1 MSDGKGAPHSL
12 HIPLDAD
19 NDLAADFERVR
30 QAQAER
36 NATGKTGGKGFD
48 PSSQRTN
55 SDKVSLSENFDKE
68 LYGDESKDKYAGY
81 HSSIPAADDED
92 EDMDMDGEGGGGGR
106 TLVGQYT
113 ATSAQINEWAQGG
126 TAEDDIL
133 DSREKQAQIANR
145 ETDYQKRRF
154 KRELSPGRGEDRSY
168 REVMAEREIER
179 EEERVQRLL
188 EDKKKEAIAKGD
200 DDEMDGVEHQA
211 TLKDDSGENGANGTK
226 AVEAPKP
233 RAKKRRWDTAKTVDG
248 SEANGDAAVNGE
260 ADTNGHAADGEGPL
274 KKSRWNV
281 EPEPVSAPAAP
292 TKRSKWDMVSTQD
305 SAAPN
310 GGVNGAA
317 TPAPGVMT
325 FGTDVSSRNAPLSDE
340 ELNEMLPSEGYKI
353 LDPPPGYEPLRAPA
367 KRLAPPQTPV
377 NTGGFMM
384 QEPVDARQ
392 MGKQLPSDIPGVGD
406 LQFFKAEDMAYF
418 GKLVDNADENEM
430 SVDELKERKIMR
442 LLLKVKNGTPP
453 MRKTALRHITDNA
466 RVFGAGPLFDQI
478 LPLLMEKSLEDQER
492 HLLVKVIDRVLY
504 KLDDLVRP
512 YVHKILVV
520 IEPLLIDQDYY
531 ARVEGREIIS
541 NLSKAAGLAH
551 MISTMRPDID
561 HQDEYVRNTT
571 ARAFAVVA
579 SALGIPTLLPFLK
592 AVCKSKKSW
601 QARHTG
607 VKIIQ
612 QIPILMGCAVLPHL
626 KGLVDCIGDNL
637 NDEQMKVRTVTSL
650 ALAALAEASNPFG
663 IESFDPI
670 LHSLWTGARKQRGKG
685 LAGFLKAVG
694 YIIPLMDEEY
704 SNYFTS
710 QIMEVLLREFQSPD
724 EEMKKV
730 VLKVISQC
738 SGTSGVTSAYLK
750 ETVLPD
756 FFKSFWVRRMALDKR
771 NYKQVVETTVD
782 LGNKVGVGEIV
793 ERIVNNL
800 KDESEA
806 YRKMTVETIEKVI
819 SAMGAADINER
830 LEERLVDGILH
841 AFQEQSVEDIV
852 LLNGFGTVVN
862 ALGTRC
868 KPYLP
873 QIVSTILWRLNNKSA
888 TVRQQAADLVTRIA
902 IVMKQCGEDGLM
914 GKLGTVL
921 YEYLGEEYPEVLGS
935 ILGAM
940 RSIVTVVGISSM
952 QPPIRD
958 LLPRLT
964 PILRNRHEKVQEN
977 TIDLVGRIADRGPE
991 SVNAREWMRIC
1002 FELLDMLKAHKKGI
1016 RRAANNTFG
1025 FIAKAIG
1032 PQDVLATLLNNLRVQ
1047 ERQSRVC
1054 TAVAI
1059 GIVAETCAPFTVL
1072 PALMNEYR
1080 VPELNV
1086 QNGVLKSL
1094 SFLFEYIGEMAKDYV
1109 YAVTPLL
1116 EDALVDRDQV
1126 HRQTAASV
1134 VKHVALGVVGLGC
1147 EDAMLHLLNLLY
1159 PNLFETSP
1167 HVIDRVIEAIDAV
1180 RLAVGTGVVMN
1191 YVWAGLFHP
1200 ARKARKQFDSIA
1212 DDVERHFDLVASHLR
1227 EWIPHETPLSRP
1239 SPAPL
1244 PPPTTLQVAQ
1254 RWIARNRA
1262 VSAAVLAFLVTGSVG
1277 GWVYV
1282 RSQRSRRKRRARKSP
1297 SGARTDVV
1305 VVAGGVADPLTS
1317 ALYLDLERRGY
1328 VVYVVANTAED
1339 ERYIRSQS
1347 RADLL
1352 PLQLDLVDPGRAG
1365 QQMRRFGELLGREHR
1380 AFEGAEAHLLRFVGL
1395 VVVPSTSS
1403 PEPARIE
1410 EVGSEEWSDALNA
1423 KVLNTIATAQLF
1435 LPAVVAQKAKIL
1447 LLAPSVTPA
1456 LKLPGHAVQ
1465 STVYGAL
1472 EGFTSTL
1479 SAEMLEEG
1487 VSVSK
1492 FKLGNIDIP
1501 AVTAKQRREAAGGQ
1515 AVSRVKA
1522 TPVRKLQDA
1531 VFDALVARPGRGRGT
1546 WYVGR
1551 GSLAYEVV
1559 GNWVPQGVVGWMMG
1573 GRSRARGVEERE
1585 EEGMGSSAGSLTWEK
1600 VEQEE

>member
-1 MSDGKGAPHSL
+1 MSD
-12 HIPLDAD
+12 
-19 NDLAADFERVR
+19 ADFERVR

-36 NATGKTGGKGFD
+36 NAAGSRDKKGKLNG
-48 PSSQRTN
+48 SSQRNNNTKASLTEAMDRDLYDN
-55 SDKVSLSENFDKE
+55 ENGDKF
-68 LYGDESKDKYAGY
+68 AGY
-81 HSSIPAADDED
+81 NTSIAVDDDGDMADGDDE
-92 EDMDMDGEGGGGGR
+92 GEGGSGGGGAR
-106 TLVGQYT
+106 LVGQYT
-113 ATSAQINEWAQGG
+113 ATAAQIGEWATGDA
-126 TAEDDIL
+126 AEEMDL
-133 DSREKQAQIANR
+133 MQSKEAQAQIANR

-154 KRELSPGRGEDRSY
+154 RRGLEEGEGKSYKETMQEREL
-168 REVMAEREIER
+168 ER
-179 EEERVQRLL
+179 EEERVKRLI
-188 EDKKKEAIAKGD
+188 EEKKKEDVNGD
-200 DDEMDGVEHQA
+200 EVDAAAEYKA
-211 TLKDDSGENGANGTK
+211 TLKEEREGTPEAGKEEKSGEQ
-226 AVEAPKP
+226 KP
-233 RAKKRRWDTAKTVDG
+233 RARKRRWDVST
-248 SEANGDAAVNGE
+248 ENGDGTADGVNGNGTAPSGEAAAKKSRWDLPAAVNGE
-260 ADTNGHAADGEGPL
+260 AP
-274 KKSRWNV
+274 
-281 EPEPVSAPAAP
+281 PA
-292 TKRSKWDMVSTQD
+292 KRRSKWDV
-305 SAAPN
+305 AA
-310 GGVNGAA
+310 AA
-317 TPAPGVMT
+317 GSTPAPGVGAVQAIAG
-325 FGTDVSSRNAPLSDE
+325 FGTDVLGRNAPLSDE
-340 ELNEMLPSEGYKI
+340 ELDEMLPSEGYKI
-353 LDPPPGYEPLRAPA
+353 LEPPPGYEPQRAPVRRVVPA
-367 KRLAPPQTPV
+367 TPA

-384 QEPVDARQ
+384 QESVDPRS

-406 LQFFKAEDMAYF
+406 LQFFKAEDMNYF
-418 GKLVDNADENEM
+418 GKLVDGADENEL
-430 SVDELKERKIMR
+430 SVEELKQRKIMR

-453 MRKTALRHITDNA
+453 MRKTALRQLTDNA
-466 RVFGAGPLFDQI
+466 RHFGAGPLFDQI

-541 NLSKAAGLAH
+541 NLAKAAGLAH

-561 HQDEYVRNTT
+561 HVDEYVRNTT

-607 VKIIQ
+607 VKIVQ

-626 KGLVDCIGDNL
+626 KGLVDCIAENL
-637 NDEQMKVRTVTSL
+637 NDEQAKVRTVTSL

-663 IESFDPI
+663 IESFDDI
-670 LHSLWTGARKQRGKG
+670 LNPLWTGARKQRGKG

-704 SNYFTS
+704 SNYYTG
-710 QIMEVLLREFQSPD
+710 QIMEILLREFQSPD

-738 SGTSGVTSAYLK
+738 AGTSGVTAQYLK
-750 ETVLPD
+750 DKVLGD

-793 ERIVNNL
+793 ERIVGNL

-819 SAMGAADINER
+819 AAQGAADINER

-862 ALGTRC
+862 ALGVRC

-888 TVRQQAADLVTRIA
+888 TVRQQAADLVSRIA
-902 IVMKQCGEDGLM
+902 IVMKQCGEDALM

-952 QPPIRD
+952 QPPIKD

-1109 YAVTPLL
+1109 YAVTPLI
-1116 EDALVDRDQV
+1116 EDALIDRDQV

-1134 VKHVALGVVGLGC
+1134 VKHIALGVVGLGC
-1147 EDAMLHLLNLLY
+1147 EDAMLHLLNLLF
-1159 PNLFETSP
+1159 PNIFETSP

-1200 ARKARKQFDSIA
+1200 ARKVRVPYWRLYNEAYVQSA
-1212 DDVERHFDLVASHLR
+1212 DAMVPFY
-1227 EWIPHETPLSRP
+1227 
-1239 SPAPL
+1239 
-1244 PPPTTLQVAQ
+1244 PT
-1254 RWIARNRA
+1254 
-1262 VSAAVLAFLVTGSVG
+1262 AAVEEGAGKG
-1277 GWVYV
+1277 GC
-1282 RSQRSRRKRRARKSP
+1282 
-1297 SGARTDVV
+1297 
-1305 VVAGGVADPLTS
+1305 
-1317 ALYLDLERRGY
+1317 
-1328 VVYVVANTAED
+1328 
-1339 ERYIRSQS
+1339 
-1347 RADLL
+1347 
-1352 PLQLDLVDPGRAG
+1352 GRA
-1365 QQMRRFGELLGREHR
+1365 MLS
-1380 AFEGAEAHLLRFVGL
+1380 
-1395 VVVPSTSS
+1395 VV
-1403 PEPARIE
+1403 I
-1410 EVGSEEWSDALNA
+1410 
-1423 KVLNTIATAQLF
+1423 
-1435 LPAVVAQKAKIL
+1435 
-1447 LLAPSVTPA
+1447 
-1456 LKLPGHAVQ
+1456 
-1465 STVYGAL
+1465 
-1472 EGFTSTL
+1472 
-1479 SAEMLEEG
+1479 
-1487 VSVSK
+1487 
-1492 FKLGNIDIP
+1492 
-1501 AVTAKQRREAAGGQ
+1501 
-1515 AVSRVKA
+1515 
-1522 TPVRKLQDA
+1522 
-1531 VFDALVARPGRGRGT
+1531 
-1546 WYVGR
+1546 
-1551 GSLAYEVV
+1551 
-1559 GNWVPQGVVGWMMG
+1559 
-1573 GRSRARGVEERE
+1573 
-1585 EEGMGSSAGSLTWEK
+1585 
-1600 VEQEE
+1600 